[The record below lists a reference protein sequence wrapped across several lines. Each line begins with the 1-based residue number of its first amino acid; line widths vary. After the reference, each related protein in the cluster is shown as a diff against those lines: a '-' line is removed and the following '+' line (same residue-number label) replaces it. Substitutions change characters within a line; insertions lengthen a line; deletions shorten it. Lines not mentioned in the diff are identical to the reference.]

1 MGRFIFVSDDVAFRS
16 FVGEF
21 LVHMG
26 YAREEPG
33 YGVVVLSM
41 HEDDAF
47 GFVISDPQTLARYG
61 REIFEMPPSFTTTP
75 TICVNCN
82 WKSAHVWWT
91 LTTGEEKRFTKAYS
105 IRELAKVIGQHVF
118 SHKRT
123 RSSTPSATSQ

>member
-1 MGRFIFVSDDVAFRS
+1 MGRFIFVSDDETFRS

-41 HEDDAF
+41 QEDDAF
-47 GFVISDPQTLARYG
+47 GFVISDPQTLAKYG
-61 REIFEMPPSFTTTP
+61 REIFEKPPSFTAIP

-82 WKSAHVWWT
+82 WKRAHVWWT
-91 LTTGEEKRFTKAYS
+91 LTTGREKSFTKGYS
-105 IRELAKVIGQHVF
+105 IRELAKVIGQQVF
-118 SHKRT
+118 STKRS
-123 RSSTPSATSQ
+123 RSSSHSSLSH

>member
-1 MGRFIFVSDDVAFRS
+1 MGRFIFVSDDVTFRS

-33 YGVVVLSM
+33 YGVVVLSL

-61 REIFEMPPSFTTTP
+61 REIFEMPPSFTATP

-82 WKSAHVWWT
+82 WKSAHVWWI

-118 SHKRT
+118 SPRRA
-123 RSSTPSATSQ
+123 RSSIPSATSQ

>member
-16 FVGEF
+16 FVGQF

-41 HEDDAF
+41 HGDDAF
-47 GFVISDPQTLARYG
+47 GFVISDPQTLEKYG
-61 REIFEMPPSFTTTP
+61 REIFEMPPSFTATP

-82 WKSAHVWWT
+82 WKKAHVWWT
-91 LTTGEEKRFTKAYS
+91 LTTGEEKSFTKAYS
-105 IRELAKVIGQHVF
+105 LRDLTKVIGQHVF
-118 SHKRT
+118 SPR
-123 RSSTPSATSQ
+123 RRRDSSLSPLSR

>member
-1 MGRFIFVSDDVAFRS
+1 MGRFIFVSDDVTFRS

-41 HEDDAF
+41 QEDDAF
-47 GFVISDPQTLARYG
+47 GFVISDPQTLSRYG
-61 REIFEMPPSFTTTP
+61 REIFEMPPSFTATP

-82 WKSAHVWWT
+82 WKGANVWWT
-91 LTTGEEKRFTKAYS
+91 PHHRRGETFYESLFHTRVS
-105 IRELAKVIGQHVF
+105 E
-118 SHKRT
+118 SHRPDT
-123 RSSTPSATSQ
+123 SSL

>member
-1 MGRFIFVSDDVAFRS
+1 MGRFIFVSDDVRFRS

-47 GFVISDPQTLARYG
+47 GFVISDPQTLDKYG
-61 REIFEMPPSFTTTP
+61 REIFEMPPSFTATP

-82 WKSAHVWWT
+82 WKRAHVWWT
-91 LTTGEEKRFTKAYS
+91 LTTGEEKSFTKAYS
-105 IRELAKVIGQHVF
+105 IRELAKVVGQHVF
-118 SHKRT
+118 SHKKHKN
-123 RSSTPSATSQ
+123 SSHSGVAR